1 MVTKKARLQSLAFLL
16 LVSASFRGDEYAT
29 NHACYQKSKSEH
41 CNPLSE
47 DIRVGI
53 NPVKAHARGLIQR
66 SAPAPLRRE
75 GDSGEKLIQDAHWFS
90 PFGQSAHKKGRPK
103 APQFIPLQDRETCRP
118 PIAQHNTENHSQGR
132 LESPYQ
138 AASLEL
144 ASAGA

>member
-75 GDSGEKLIQDAHWFS
+75 GDTSEKLIQDAHWFS
-90 PFGQSAHKKGRPK
+90 PYLRQVAHKKGRDNARPFVK
-103 APQFIPLQDRETCRP
+103 CVPNSRAQF
-118 PIAQHNTENHSQGR
+118 
-132 LESPYQ
+132 
-138 AASLEL
+138 
-144 ASAGA
+144 